1 MMAALHYPCRM
12 PVDLPPLQSG
22 RLALVMLQLHAD
34 FRRRH
39 GLPPVPSLAEDL
51 DQARGRMVLNE
62 PSVLH
67 SPRPVIG
74 QAIEGTRKV
83 FWRILKP
90 VFDRQT
96 DLNRSL
102 IRVLDALLAEREQHR
117 HVHYDL
123 SLRVAELERRVR
135 LAEREHESRDR
146 EA

>member
-1 MMAALHYPCRM
+1 M

-22 RLALVMLQLHAD
+22 KLALVMLRLHAD
-34 FRRRH
+34 FRQRH
-39 GLPPVPSLAEDL
+39 GLSPVPSIADDL
-51 DQARGRMVLNE
+51 DQARRQVVLNE
-62 PSVLH
+62 PNVLH

-74 QAIEGTRKV
+74 RAVESTRRLLWKV
-83 FWRILKP
+83 LKP

-96 DLNRSL
+96 EMNRSL
-102 IRVLDALLAEREQHR
+102 VRVLEALLAEREHHR

-123 SLRVAELERRVR
+123 SLRVAELERRLR

>member
-1 MMAALHYPCRM
+1 M

-22 RLALVMLQLHAD
+22 KLALVMLQLHAD

-39 GLPPVPSLAEDL
+39 GLPPVPSLADDL

-62 PSVLH
+62 ASVLH

-74 QAIEGTRKV
+74 QAIQGTRKV

-102 IRVLDALLAEREQHR
+102 IRVLDALLAEREHHR

-123 SLRVAELERRVR
+123 SLRVAELERRLR

>member
-1 MMAALHYPCRM
+1 M

-22 RLALVMLQLHAD
+22 KLASVMLRLHAD

-39 GLPPVPSLAEDL
+39 GLPPLPSLAEDL
-51 DQARGRMVLNE
+51 DDARRHAILNE
-62 PSVLH
+62 PGVLR

-74 QAIEGTRKV
+74 QAIQGTRRVLWK
-83 FWRILKP
+83 ILKP

-102 IRVLDALLAEREQHR
+102 IRVLDAVLAEREHHR

-123 SLRVAELERRVR
+123 SVRVAELERRLR
-135 LAEREHESRDR
+135 LAEREHERRDR